1 MPAPEEFRARVRDGL
16 PPAIAELTKRLQK
29 SKRHREE
36 KIAKSA
42 SKKRKEEE
50 TKILDRRENGRGKS
64 YLILKGTAR
73 NWSAASKLTGEKWKE
88 RIEAFEDSL
97 KSEESF
103 GEESEPATRT
113 RHLLDLNKTF
123 YEEENES
130 SEEKEFEEEEEE
142 EEEQLENYLPLQH
155 DDGTED
161 EEVDISN

>member
-1 MPAPEEFRARVRDGL
+1 MDAENPIWFLKEPPEIGL
-16 PPAIAELTKRLQK
+16 LP
-29 SKRHREE
+29 
-36 KIAKSA
+36 
-42 SKKRKEEE
+42 
-50 TKILDRRENGRGKS
+50 
-64 YLILKGTAR
+64 KGTAW

-113 RHLLDLNKTF
+113 RHLLNLNKTF

-130 SEEKEFEEEEEE
+130 SEEKEFEEKEEKE
-142 EEEQLENYLPLQH
+142 EEEQLENCLPLQH